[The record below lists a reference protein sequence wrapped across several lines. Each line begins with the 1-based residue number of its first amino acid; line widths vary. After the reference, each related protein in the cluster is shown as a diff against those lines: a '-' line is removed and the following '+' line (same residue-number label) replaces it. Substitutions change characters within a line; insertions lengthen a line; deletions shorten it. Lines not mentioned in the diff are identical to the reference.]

1 MSIEAIIQSQR
12 FIKNRDQFTY
22 RMSAENG
29 LDFDAKTGQYPKFG
43 INIDPTV
50 NSVLFPPQG
59 PVKAQQHGLINL
71 TRKQIKK

>member
-1 MSIEAIIQSQR
+1 
-12 FIKNRDQFTY
+12 
-22 RMSAENG
+22 MSAENG